1 MSSLLAR
8 ISNNKHFKNGLPF
21 FLFIFGGGYAL
32 REFRS
37 VRYDSELNPHAKKLI
52 KPEEA
57 FGDIANKTGGK
68 IQLKPSKAT
77 LEEDLDT
84 LYEKVDLEN
93 WENKR
98 GPRPWEAGS
107 IKERPIKRFNHAP
120 PTVEELTQP
129 NIGDRFQHRD

>member
-1 MSSLLAR
+1 MSALLAR
-8 ISNNKHFKNGLPF
+8 ISNSKHFKHGAPF
-21 FLFIFGGGYAL
+21 FLFIFGGAYAL

-37 VRYDSELNPHAKKLI
+37 VRYDSDLNPHAKKLI

-57 FGDIANKTGGK
+57 FEDLSKRTDK
-68 IQLKPSKAT
+68 VKHKPTKAT
-77 LEEDLDT
+77 LEEDLDKI
-84 LYEKVDLEN
+84 YEKVDLDN

-107 IKERPIKRFNHAP
+107 IKERPVKRFVHEH
-120 PTVEELTQP
+120 PTVEELTRS

>member
-8 ISNNKHFKNGLPF
+8 ISNNKHFKNGVPF

-37 VRYDSELNPHAKKLI
+37 VRYDSDLNPQAKKLI

-57 FGDIANKTGGK
+57 FGDLSKK
-68 IQLKPSKAT
+68 SEKVKLKQSKAT

-84 LYEKVDLEN
+84 LYDKVDLDN

-107 IKERPIKRFNHAP
+107 IKERPVNRVKHAP
-120 PTVEELTQP
+120 PTIEELTQS
-129 NIGDRFQHRD
+129 NIGNKFQHRD